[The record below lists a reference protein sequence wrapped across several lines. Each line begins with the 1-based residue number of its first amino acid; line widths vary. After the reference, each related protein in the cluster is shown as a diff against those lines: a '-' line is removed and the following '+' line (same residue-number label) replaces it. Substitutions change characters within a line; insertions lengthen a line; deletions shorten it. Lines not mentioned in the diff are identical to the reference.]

1 MKLLTSVSDKDVTF
15 KLTANMSYPEK
26 EWTVTWVILEARKED
41 IASIY
46 PKTTL
51 IPQQWCA
58 LKKAK
63 PIGSNMY
70 VIPFTLIGDCKS
82 SIYYIFEND
91 MCPTI
96 TPVELKYLY
105 EKCDNSYKHKLT
117 NLDEI
122 SF

>member
-1 MKLLTSVSDKDVTF
+1 MKLLTSELDEKVTF
-15 KLTANMSYPEK
+15 KLTANMLYPEY
-26 EWTVTWVILEARKED
+26 EWTVTWVILEASKED
-41 IASIY
+41 IESIY
-46 PKTTL
+46 PKRSR

-105 EKCDNSYKHKLT
+105 SKCDDSYKGKLT
-117 NLDEI
+117 DLDEI
-122 SF
+122 KF